1 MTWQDACL
9 AMAGLIGGGV
19 AIVHGVLLQR
29 LMVRPLETLAL
40 ADSRTNVVIRR
51 LLAPV
56 VQFSTFAWLLGGLA
70 LVAVALWFGREV
82 RLATGLM
89 VAGLYIYGVV
99 GNCWASRGRH
109 PGWMLLGAAVV
120 LIALGL
126 WPLG

>member
-29 LMVRPLETLAL
+29 LMVRPLEALAL

-126 WPLG
+126 WPPG